1 MVHPGLPECPILL
14 SHHLMQYD
22 GDEAYDH
29 GDDMLLMVVM
39 VNLIT
44 LNNAGDDQQLQS
56 NTLLIRAF
64 MTKHPQN

>member
-1 MVHPGLPECPILL
+1 MV
-14 SHHLMQYD
+14 MM
-22 GDEAYDH
+22 
-29 GDDMLLMVVM
+29 MLLMVVM